1 MRKVSSKVL
10 RLPPAIYMILVLS
23 LYFGFTTTGFFDVSN
38 LTNILNQSATLLLLA
53 CGQTIIVL
61 NDERWKGVASPQR
74 MSIDYAVIAPG
85 FHGKIDPI
93 RQIFDIREIILAH
106 NLPYFQRK
114 ALQEECRRLRIRCH
128 CVRTDGAFVAP
139 STTRL

>member
-1 MRKVSSKVL
+1 MRNDAG
-10 RLPPAIYMILVLS
+10 PAIYLS
-23 LYFGFTTTGFFDVSN
+23 DSTSHGRLSIALPYIAFGTTR
-38 LTNILNQSATLLLLA
+38 
-53 CGQTIIVL
+53 IIVL
-61 NDERWKGVASPQR
+61 NDERWKDVASPQR

-106 NLPYFQRK
+106 ILPYFQRK